1 MSSIRS
7 VVTSSR
13 NIPGTKFF
21 PDNEVENTKNEMF
34 DEIEKLKEK
43 NKMLE
48 EHNKNLE
55 NKVSDLEVR
64 IESLYRDK
72 EDLETLLANFDENER
87 EHELQQLQIRNEEKV
102 RMQYEKEIEM
112 LRESMGELG
121 HQNIKLEIKIKGLEK
136 QNQDLLNQKEIWE
149 DREKYYKE
157 HFVHKDKYDTLNIEL
172 SQFKTENTS
181 LDSRIMF
188 RNMRVK
194 ELEKK
199 IMVKEQNF
207 KLKMT
212 ELEGRLKEKL
222 KNEKKSA
229 EKEIERL
236 NKELSNARTALS
248 NNGVSPPQDSEL
260 M

>member
-1 MSSIRS
+1 MRS

-13 NIPGTKFF
+13 NVQNLKFKAS
-21 PDNEVENTKNEMF
+21 PVQSNNEVFE
-34 DEIEKLKEK
+34 EIEKLKEK
-43 NKMLE
+43 NSILE

-55 NKVSDLEVR
+55 NKVSDLEIR

-72 EDLETLLANFDENER
+72 EDLESYLANFDDNER
-87 EHELQQLQIRNEEKV
+87 EYEINQIQKKNEEKIKK
-102 RMQYEKEIEM
+102 QYEKEIEM

-121 HQNIKLEIKIKGLEK
+121 HQNIKLEIKLKEVEK
-136 QNQDLLNQKEIWE
+136 KNQELINQKEIWE

-157 HFVHKDKYDTLNIEL
+157 HYIHRKKYDTLNMEL

-181 LDSRIMF
+181 LDSRILF

-199 IMVKEQNF
+199 IQIKEQQF
-207 KLKMT
+207 KIKITEVESKLKN
-212 ELEGRLKEKL
+212 KL
-222 KNEKKSA
+222 KNEKNQA
-229 EKEIERL
+229 EQEIKRL
-236 NKELSNARTALS
+236 NKELSHAKTALS
-248 NNGVSPPQDSEL
+248 NNGANPQRDAES